1 MPLCAAP
8 VRPAHLASQ
17 AMRDEVSL
25 SPKPGLVDRIDSGA
39 HSDMDLPLFLKSI
52 DAIAPFLAMMER
64 MTPRDGASE
73 KVLPLI
79 RPVGVRAEA
88 AMFEAT
94 GGINTHRGQIF
105 CMGVCTAAAVRK
117 PGSPR
122 DILDEAGRIC
132 RGITGE
138 LTKTAG
144 CARSHGERAFRR
156 YGSTG
161 IRGEAEKGFPS
172 VANCGLPAFSTSLLA
187 GFNREEASLEAL
199 LHLMAVV
206 EDSTVL
212 HRRGMQGL
220 SLMRREAETFLYNG
234 GMSQDGAYAKLV
246 EMNRFFIHENI
257 SPGGCADLLA
267 LTLFTASLEEL

>member
-8 VRPAHLASQ
+8 VRPARLASQ

-25 SPKPGLVDRIDSGA
+25 SPKPGLVDRFDSGA

-52 DAIAPFLAMMER
+52 HAIAPFLEKMER
-64 MTPRDGASE
+64 MTPRDGASD

-79 RPVGVRAEA
+79 RPVGIRAEA
-88 AMFEAT
+88 AMFEAS

-105 CMGVCTAAAVRK
+105 CMGVCTAAAIRR

-138 LTKTAG
+138 LTDAIG
-144 CARSHGERAFRR
+144 YAQSHGERAFRR

-161 IRGEAEKGFPS
+161 IRGEAENGFPS
-172 VANCGLPAFSTSLLA
+172 VANCALPAFRASFLKGVS
-187 GFNREEASLEAL
+187 REEAALEAL

-212 HRRGMQGL
+212 HRRGMRGL
-220 SLMRREAETFLYNG
+220 SLMRREAEVFLRNG
-234 GMSQDGAYAKLV
+234 GMSQDGAYAKLIK
-246 EMNRFFIHENI
+246 MNRFFIHENI